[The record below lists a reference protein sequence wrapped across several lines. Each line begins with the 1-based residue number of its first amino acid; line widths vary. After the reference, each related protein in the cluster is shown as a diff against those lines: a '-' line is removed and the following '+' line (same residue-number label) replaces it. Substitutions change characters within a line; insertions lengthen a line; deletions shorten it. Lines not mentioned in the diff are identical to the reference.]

1 MNTKAI
7 YQREHDIFFRYGKGW
22 KPENQVSSDQV
33 ASFLKMFSDQAKR
46 ILEEK
51 ARVDEEIVLLDYQIQ
66 EQRLILDKT
75 VGEAKRQVQIVIV
88 AENNGQAN

>member
-1 MNTKAI
+1 MNTRAI
-7 YQREHDIFFRYGKGW
+7 YQREHGILFRYDKGW

-46 ILEEK
+46 SLEEK
-51 ARVDEEIVLLDYQIQ
+51 TRMDEEIVLLDYQIK

-75 VGEAKRQVQIVIV
+75 VGEAKGQVQIVVV